1 MQLVAGATGSLGGK
15 IVQELRARGHAVRAL
30 ARNAATIA
38 PLEQAGA
45 TVVIGD
51 LKDSATLAPACE
63 GVDAVIS
70 TASMSKRGDDTPEN
84 LDLRGNQHLIDA
96 ARRAGVRHFVL
107 VSTLGASIDSP
118 VPVFRAKA
126 GAEAHLKASGM
137 EYTILQ
143 PTAYMDVWFPMLIE
157 MPVSIGQPV
166 TLVGESRR
174 RHSFI
179 AERDVAHF
187 AVAAPAP
194 PAARN
199 VTLVIGGPD
208 ALTFRNVVHA
218 YEEAI
223 GRPIPIR
230 SVAPGAP
237 IPGVAEPVW
246 PIAAALESFD
256 SPVPMEDTS
265 RRFGVSL
272 TSALD
277 FARNSAIA
285 TRSVP
290 A

>member
-1 MQLVAGATGSLGGK
+1 
-15 IVQELRARGHAVRAL
+15 
-30 ARNAATIA
+30 
-38 PLEQAGA
+38 
-45 TVVIGD
+45 
-51 LKDSATLAPACE
+51 
-63 GVDAVIS
+63 VDAVIS

-126 GAEAHLKASGM
+126 GAEAHLKASGL

-208 ALTFRNVVHA
+208 ALTFRDAVHA

-277 FARNSAIA
+277 FARHSAIA